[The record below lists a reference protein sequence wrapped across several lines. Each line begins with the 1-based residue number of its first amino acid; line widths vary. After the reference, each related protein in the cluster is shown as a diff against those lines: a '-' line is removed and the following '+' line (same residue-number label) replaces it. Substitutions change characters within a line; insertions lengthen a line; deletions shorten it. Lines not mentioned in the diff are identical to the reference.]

1 MDRMS
6 QDITTEAPYLVY
18 ESERRAYPL
27 SEGSFTIGRDAG
39 SNIVIREPTVSR
51 LHAEI
56 RPEGDEYKIHPTGAT
71 ITRVNGES
79 VSAPTE
85 LTDGDRIEIGS
96 AEFTFRRGRLP
107 LGVSIVDMASPAGHD
122 PDVMTRRVTI
132 TNPILGGGKE
142 DAGNKKSFSGTIILF
157 VVLIAAA
164 TYYFVMR

>member
-27 SEGSFTIGRDAG
+27 SDDSFTIGRDAG

-56 RPEGDEYKIHPTGAT
+56 RPEGEAYKLHPTGST
-71 ITRVNGES
+71 VTRLNGHT
-79 VSAPTE
+79 VSDAVD
-85 LTDGDRIEIGS
+85 LTDGDRIEVGS
-96 AEFTFRRGRLP
+96 AHFTFRRGRLP

-132 TNPILGGGKE
+132 TNPILRGGKE
-142 DAGNKKSFSGTIILF
+142 DEGNKKSFGRMLLLF
-157 VVLIAAA
+157 VILIAAA